1 MNKHTVAHVLEQ
13 IAALLELRGAPTG
26 RPRSFHD
33 AARSVSALQEPMDE
47 ALASGALAATRGIAP
62 EPLDVIAELV
72 GTGQSTLATRLRQE
86 IPGELAEM
94 LHISGLGVAKIRMIH
109 EQLGVTTIAELEA
122 AARDGRLATLPR
134 FGDKTAENVLKGI
147 QFLRSPGRERLFH
160 HALKE
165 AEALR
170 EELIT
175 FDGIDRVEIAG
186 ALRRRCETI
195 QTIDFVIS
203 CRGPRAGIAER
214 LGDIP
219 GVVDSVAEDDAIIHL
234 RFTSG
239 SVARIHL
246 TEPEGFGTAFVRAT
260 GAAAHLEQ
268 LGWVPEVTDEATLYV
283 ACGLQYIPPELR
295 EGLGEIELAR
305 RDRVPH
311 LVERED
317 LRGFLHC
324 HTTYSD
330 GTTTI
335 EEWARACQRA
345 DYDWVGI
352 TDHSHA
358 APYAGG
364 LTPDDIARQHDEVDA
379 VNALS
384 IGCQVLKGIEVDILR
399 DGTLDFDDDVLVHF
413 DFVIAS
419 IHSAMDLPEPEM
431 TARLLTAMDNRF
443 VTIIGHPTGRL
454 LLSRDPYPLNIDA
467 IFAKAADVGVAIE
480 VNADPQRLDLDWR
493 LVREAIQGGV
503 TISVGADAHSAAS
516 LSNADIGLGILRKG
530 MATRSAVL
538 NTRTAS
544 AFLEYAQ
551 RRHSA

>member
-1 MNKHTVAHVLEQ
+1 M
-13 IAALLELRGAPTG
+13 
-26 RPRSFHD
+26 
-33 AARSVSALQEPMDE
+33 
-47 ALASGALAATRGIAP
+47 
-62 EPLDVIAELV
+62 
-72 GTGQSTLATRLRQE
+72 
-86 IPGELAEM
+86 
-94 LHISGLGVAKIRMIH
+94 
-109 EQLGVTTIAELEA
+109 
-122 AARDGRLATLPR
+122 
-134 FGDKTAENVLKGI
+134 
-147 QFLRSPGRERLFH
+147 
-160 HALKE
+160 
-165 AEALR
+165 
-170 EELIT
+170 
-175 FDGIDRVEIAG
+175 
-186 ALRRRCETI
+186 
-195 QTIDFVIS
+195 
-203 CRGPRAGIAER
+203 
-214 LGDIP
+214 
-219 GVVDSVAEDDAIIHL
+219 
-234 RFTSG
+234 
-239 SVARIHL
+239 
-246 TEPEGFGTAFVRAT
+246 
-260 GAAAHLEQ
+260 
-268 LGWVPEVTDEATLYV
+268 
-283 ACGLQYIPPELR
+283 
-295 EGLGEIELAR
+295 
-305 RDRVPH
+305 
-311 LVERED
+311 
-317 LRGFLHC
+317 
-324 HTTYSD
+324 
-330 GTTTI
+330 
-335 EEWARACQRA
+335 
-345 DYDWVGI
+345 
-352 TDHSHA
+352 
-358 APYAGG
+358 
-364 LTPDDIARQHDEVDA
+364 TPDDIARQHDEVDA